1 MLKQLFLTPELCCC
15 SLCMIIKMRYL
26 MMNKFHKTK
35 TSKRDTILLI

>member
-1 MLKQLFLTPELCCC
+1 
-15 SLCMIIKMRYL
+15 MRYL